1 MIVLYVHV
9 VYSFNCSQDEL
20 EQVLKL
26 QYFLTY
32 VSVANEDII
41 V

>member
-1 MIVLYVHV
+1 MIVLYVH
-9 VYSFNCSQDEL
+9 SFNCSQDEL

-32 VSVANEDII
+32 VSVANEDIC